1 MTILQ
6 LLSKLRFLDAL
17 KLISSYTHSRDP
29 SVHSWLQVTELKGL
43 ANHVVVGSVSCETKD
58 LFAALPQVVAVDI
71 NDLGTIK
78 LSLEVIWRLV
88 GVKGFYQG
96 KRKVVAWL
104 MTFSLHSP
112 FDKDDQ
118 PSAASTV
125 NKASTV
131 TKRFST
137 YSQSP
142 PDTPSLREQA
152 FYVSRNPG
160 SRSYHLP
167 ESFWCNPEV
176 FLSLRTCYGGRT
188 S

>member
-1 MTILQ
+1 MHL
-6 LLSKLRFLDAL
+6 
-17 KLISSYTHSRDP
+17 
-29 SVHSWLQVTELKGL
+29 WLQVTELKGL

-88 GVKGFYQG
+88 GLKGLGVRQEGCGTANGLLLF
-96 KRKVVAWL
+96 
-104 MTFSLHSP
+104 SP

-118 PSAASTV
+118 PSTASTV

-152 FYVSRNPG
+152 FYVS
-160 SRSYHLP
+160 H
-167 ESFWCNPEV
+167 
-176 FLSLRTCYGGRT
+176 SLGPCLTIFQGLLRCDPKMFFPLLEHATAAGGAREWD
-188 S
+188 SMVPLI

>member
-1 MTILQ
+1 M
-6 LLSKLRFLDAL
+6 
-17 KLISSYTHSRDP
+17 HSL
-29 SVHSWLQVTELKGL
+29 LQVTELKGL

-78 LSLEVIWRLV
+78 LSLEVTWRLV
-88 GVKGFYQG
+88 GLRGLRMG
-96 KRKVVAWL
+96 SGGLWL
-104 MTFSLHSP
+104 LLIAASIHSP

-118 PSAASTV
+118 LSAASTV

-152 FYVSRNPG
+152 FYVSHSQAQVPPSPRG
-160 SRSYHLP
+160 FLGVVLKYS
-167 ESFWCNPEV
+167 
-176 FLSLRTCYGGRT
+176 FLSPRIC
-188 S
+188 